1 MDFKSGVLKM
11 DSLKYSSK
19 SPQIYEPV
27 LKSKDNKPTN
37 SNPAQSKNVPSK
49 PNLIPST
56 KSQEEVD
63 AYELAQAQKSLKLLK
78 AKMSATPKQIF
89 NPNRYDDDEENQN
102 VNFKIASKNNNF
114 DYQSSGNNQ
123 KNEING
129 ANNQNY
135 RKVFKP
141 PMYFNFRS
149 L

>member
-1 MDFKSGVLKM
+1 MDFKSGIMKM

-27 LKSKDNKPTN
+27 LKSKDNKPSN
-37 SNPAQSKNVPSK
+37 SNQTQSKNIPTK
-49 PNLIPST
+49 PNLMPST

-89 NPNRYDDDEENQN
+89 NPNRYENEENQN
-102 VNFKIASKNNNF
+102 ENFKNASKNNNY
-114 DYQSSGNNQ
+114 DYQSSANNQ
-123 KNEING
+123 KNELSG

-141 PMYFNFRS
+141 PMYLNFPS